1 MQNDNDQI
9 TSIAMHQRKTSTWD
23 MFATWVGANANNGT
37 WFVGGVLAACGF
49 SVAMNVLV
57 LSSAL
62 SYVFLSLIGYIG
74 YQTGVSTMAVSRASF
89 GVRGSYLPSL
99 VNLTQFIGWTA
110 VNTFIAAQSVS
121 LLLNDLLGWPVWG
134 KPGGWKG
141 IVAGIVVMSI
151 LHIISI
157 ASGSRSVQMI
167 ERLGIILVLIFVI
180 WESVVVLKTVPFSH
194 IVEWQVPA
202 SAKMATGAAID
213 YVAAFNLAWVTAGAD
228 FTRFTPKKQNSTL
241 TPFFGAMVGVIWFAF
256 IGLISTI
263 SIAITSGAYNANN
276 SDPSTIASRLGL
288 GVVALLVIIL
298 TSMTANA
305 VNLLAAGSALSNI
318 FTKIKL
324 KYSLWIV
331 AIVATIVTFIPMIV
345 GSFLDT
351 FTAFLDYVGMVLGPI
366 IAIICTDFYLRCH
379 KKYDVTQLA
388 KKNGSYWYSHGIN
401 WSAVATWVIGTVL
414 FLILHNVAALNNTI
428 GATFLVMLISGAIYY
443 VLMLIFNRKVA

>member
-1 MQNDNDQI
+1 
-9 TSIAMHQRKTSTWD
+9 
-23 MFATWVGANANNGT
+23 
-37 WFVGGVLAACGF
+37 
-49 SVAMNVLV
+49 
-57 LSSAL
+57 
-62 SYVFLSLIGYIG
+62 
-74 YQTGVSTMAVSRASF
+74 
-89 GVRGSYLPSL
+89 
-99 VNLTQFIGWTA
+99 
-110 VNTFIAAQSVS
+110 
-121 LLLNDLLGWPVWG
+121 
-134 KPGGWKG
+134 
-141 IVAGIVVMSI
+141 MSI

-228 FTRFTPKKQNSTL
+228 FTRFTPKKHNATL

-318 FTKIKL
+318 FTNIKL

-379 KKYDVTQLA
+379 QKYDVTQLA

-401 WSAVATWVIGTVL
+401 WSAVVTWIIGTAL
-414 FLILHNVAALNNTI
+414 FLMLHNVAALKNTI

>member
-49 SVAMNVLV
+49 SVAMKVLV

-194 IVEWQVPA
+194 IVKWQVPA

-263 SIAITSGAYNANN
+263 SIAITSGVYNANN

-318 FTKIKL
+318 FTNIKL

-401 WSAVATWVIGTVL
+401 WSAVVTWIIGTAL
-414 FLILHNVAALNNTI
+414 FLMLHNVAALKNTI
-428 GATFLVMLISGAIYY
+428 GATFLVMLISSAIYY